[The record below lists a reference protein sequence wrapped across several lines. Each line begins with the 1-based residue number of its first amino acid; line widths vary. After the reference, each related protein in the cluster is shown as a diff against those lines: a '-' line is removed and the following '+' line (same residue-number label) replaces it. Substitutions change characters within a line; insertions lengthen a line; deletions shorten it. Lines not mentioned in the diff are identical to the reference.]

1 MQHNKTTLKRR
12 YGTINA
18 KEKPCIRQDRQSRIP
33 LICLPQGDLPTVH
46 SRYTH
51 TEAVH
56 CQGSFWVF
64 HFRLLSL
71 KAILDA
77 SLGESRQASR
87 QPCGAS
93 TPERHCNR
101 KPSPDNCYPLYCRWR
116 SVYTEVQ
123 YDVEIGRRRKV
134 IIQHSATVDD
144 SHSTVNSSAMQRVV
158 KATSFELQSVD

>member
-1 MQHNKTTLKRR
+1 MQHNKTTLKIR

-93 TPERHCNR
+93 TPERQQETITGQLL
-101 KPSPDNCYPLYCRWR
+101 SIVLSLTV
-116 SVYTEVQ
+116 SVYRGAV
-123 YDVEIGRRRKV
+123 
-134 IIQHSATVDD
+134 
-144 SHSTVNSSAMQRVV
+144 
-158 KATSFELQSVD
+158 